1 MSTLVV
7 LDKGKRPRVWC
18 REWLTRHRGAAVSFD
33 RLLRGRFLGGC
44 ALRLRLRNLRC
55 RGVLFRSGCGVHSFL
70 LTGLRS

>member
-7 LDKGKRPRVWC
+7 LDKGKRPRV
-18 REWLTRHRGAAVSFD
+18 LTRHRGAAVSFD